1 MHRNW
6 IEKLNGHKSGVVWF
20 TGLPGSGKTTIA
32 LEAEK
37 MLLEQGIR
45 CVLLD
50 GDRLRKGLNRD
61 LGFSE
66 EQRMENIRRSAEVA
80 HMFIEA
86 GVLVLAPLIS
96 PTESCREIVRQR
108 FRPEEYTELYV
119 RCSLAECER
128 RDPKGMYLLARAG
141 KIAEFTGI
149 TAPYDPPAEPDLVLD
164 TELLDVRQCA
174 DRLIGFLQPK
184 IRLEALEEGTK

>member
-1 MHRNW
+1 MPRDL
-6 IEKLNGHKSGVVWF
+6 IEKLNGHKGGVVWF

-37 MLLEQGIR
+37 ALLEQGVR

-66 EQRMENIRRSAEVA
+66 EQRMENLRRAAEVA
-80 HMFIEA
+80 LMFVEA
-86 GVLVLAPLIS
+86 GILVLAPLIS
-96 PTESCREIVRQR
+96 PTESCRDIVRRR
-108 FRPEEYTELYV
+108 FQPEDYTELYV
-119 RCSLAECER
+119 QCSLPECER
-128 RDPKGMYLLARAG
+128 RDPKGMYRLAREG
-141 KIAEFTGI
+141 KIADFTGI
-149 TAPYDPPAEPDLVLD
+149 SAPYDPPAQPDLVLD

-174 DRLIGFLQPK
+174 EILIRHLRPK
-184 IRLEALEEGTK
+184 LNIETPKEGTP